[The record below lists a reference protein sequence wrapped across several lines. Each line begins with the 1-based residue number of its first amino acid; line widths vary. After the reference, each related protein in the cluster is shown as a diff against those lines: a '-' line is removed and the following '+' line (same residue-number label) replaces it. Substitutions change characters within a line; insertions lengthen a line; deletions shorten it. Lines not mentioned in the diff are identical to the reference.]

1 MERILKIDI
10 FVFRLV
16 VKNTEDERVH
26 LGSLYII
33 TCKGGS
39 IGSKGPH
46 EVRFY
51 IYHFDLNILETLN
64 FLRIFL

>member
-1 MERILKIDI
+1 MKRILKIDV

-39 IGSKGPH
+39 IGSKGLH

-51 IYHFDLNILETLN
+51 FYHFDLKDINEQLGS
-64 FLRIFL
+64 F

>member
-1 MERILKIDI
+1 MKRILKIDV

-39 IGSKGPH
+39 IGSKGLH

-51 IYHFDLNILETLN
+51 VYHFDLKYINKQLGS
-64 FLRIFL
+64 F